1 MRKLG
6 FIISALAL
14 VLGLAQCAKKP
25 NSPVCNRM
33 ITFETTN
40 IGSKGSFVDDGTG
53 NIAFTWAEGDQLY
66 VYASKADEFDES
78 SGEFVGC
85 LDLNPATISSNQAT
99 FKGIVGIT
107 AEHKSLRFIH
117 IGKEI
122 SVTGGACEVSFADQT
137 ASPNLADL
145 GGKIIAYMDATVNK
159 ENNYGGDLAVQM
171 AIVRFDLSELEDDVV
186 MTGIENNKISVSSTG
201 KITFGVDTKAEMK
214 LKNQDMC
221 YAVMF
226 AQAEDGMLM
235 FKDGKST
242 LFKTAASGIQ
252 NGIFYTATGS
262 SIEPVGGVTIGGEN
276 ATVTTDG
283 WN

>member
-1 MRKLG
+1 M
-6 FIISALAL
+6 
-14 VLGLAQCAKKP
+14 GLSQCQKKP
-25 NSPVCNRM
+25 NAPVYNKM

-40 IGSKGSFVDDGTG
+40 IDSRGSFVDDGTG

-66 VYASKADEFDES
+66 VYAYKADEFDES

-122 SVTGGACEVSFADQT
+122 SVTGGACEISFADQT
-137 ASPNLADL
+137 SLSGLNEL
-145 GGKIIAYMDATVNK
+145 GGRIIAYMDAPVNG
-159 ENNYGGDLAVQM
+159 NNYGGDLAVQM
-171 AIVRFDLSELEDDVV
+171 AIVRFDLSKLEDDVV

-226 AQAEDGMLM
+226 AQAEGGMLM

-252 NGIFYTATGS
+252 NGIFYTATGN
-262 SIEPVGGVTIGGEN
+262 SIEPVGGVTIGGAD
-276 ATVTTDG
+276 ATVTNDG